1 MCHQREENLQIGW
14 LHWKGENK
22 KYQIDISS
30 LIFIV
35 LFLFQ
40 DVKISHVMPKKS
52 HFTVEVQS
60 AVKSIFQVFDEDGPL
75 LVRNKDKTV
84 MGELHKDDNPVAHGN
99 LVRMIK
105 ENGWKGLRGHFFA
118 IFDPKDNM
126 KIKNA
131 DEKHNFK
138 LKINTQKI
146 QPIETW

>member
-1 MCHQREENLQIGW
+1 MCHQREETLQIGW
-14 LHWKGENK
+14 LHRRGENK

-30 LIFIV
+30 LIFNV
-35 LFLFQ
+35 FLLFQ

-84 MGELHKDDNPVAHGN
+84 MGELHQEDNPVGN

-118 IFDPKDNM
+118 IFDPKDNI